1 MKIDTLSISNT
12 KLVEEEKSF
21 DKGAG
26 TLTFND
32 FNLQATHIN
41 SGFKKHKVT

>member
-12 KLVEEEKSF
+12 KLVYEEEKNF

-32 FNLQATHIN
+32 FNLTTPYQ
-41 SGFKKHKVT
+41 